1 MEEFRAQLLET
12 ISNSNLPIDAIYYIF
27 KDIAR
32 DIEEQYKPVRE
43 QFYAARALKQQDK
56 EVEGENPQPQEIKER
71 KE

>member
-56 EVEGENPQPQEIKER
+56 EVEGENPQPQETKEG

>member
-56 EVEGENPQPQEIKER
+56 EVEGENPQPQEIKEE